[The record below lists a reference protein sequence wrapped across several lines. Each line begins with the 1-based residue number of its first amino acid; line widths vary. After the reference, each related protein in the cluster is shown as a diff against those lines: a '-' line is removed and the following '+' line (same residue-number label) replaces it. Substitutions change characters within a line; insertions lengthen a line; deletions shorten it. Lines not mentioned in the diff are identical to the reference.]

1 MTIDLRVLRCATVD
15 SADLQEVISCLGY
28 QLKAGIGSHLD
39 DDKMASDGSPPP
51 KTVEGGDPRQ
61 RRGQFQ
67 KRVRARHEVVF
78 QLREFKLSSALV
90 SFKFG
95 ALECGMCVNNLR
107 YLDVGWKSES
117 ER

>member
-67 KRVRARHEVVF
+67 ERVRARHEVVF

-95 ALECGMCVNNLR
+95 ALESGMC
-107 YLDVGWKSES
+107 K
-117 ER
+117 